1 MMKLLVFTLCML
13 SVVYSQDE
21 NSSDDFYTVC
31 HDGLTEWSEWSD
43 YGMCVGVCG
52 KGTETSTRTRDCC
65 AASGCLDAAGHAL
78 SESQTQSCDV
88 VNVDLSKR
96 KCRNKLLE
104 MVRYDSYVCDES
116 KYLGTAY
123 SAGECQDQYD
133 GVDYS
138 KNGFLLECKT
148 DNDAAVVASGCW
160 ACTSRTLVHSSCGTR
175 TFLEADHS
183 WNWAIFIIGLL
194 LAILVS
200 VGLAVMTAKEIDICS
215 MLCGTSSDDD
225 RSKMRTINLDD
236 ELQVEMNLDEPMFSW
251 CPAWFSL
258 AGGTM
263 VMCLIGF
270 ALGALLNIGLEDVS
284 AQQKSDVL
292 ELIYYPGELWI
303 LLLKLVVVPLI
314 ALMMVTL
321 PDRVRI
327 AESDIGVKLL
337 MFYVCT
343 SFLAACEGVMWVNI
357 VQPGNATL
365 YIMPPTKAGSD
376 GITELDS
383 LLGIGRKLIYGNIT
397 DAMASNQILCIIFFW
412 LTAGIFIQS
421 DSVKEEWR
429 RVIIN
434 GCKACLKSCMLVIPY
449 IIKITPIA
457 MISIVTSK
465 VAGIDNL
472 QMMLETESLYL
483 LTVILTHGIHGM
495 VFYPCLLM
503 FGLPFF
509 GGKSVN
515 GWAYF
520 NSVRQAPLTAF
531 ACSSSAATLPVTLE
545 TLKDGNCSNEVA
557 DFIAPLG
564 SAINMDGTAGGFPI
578 IVIFTAQ
585 LLDIE
590 LAAGDQILLIL
601 LAMTCSV
608 GTAPIPN
615 AGVVYISMLF
625 SAMGGEMAL
634 DSTLSLG
641 LTMFM
646 VLDWFVDRVETAQ
659 NVWSDCVAS
668 KFFDSLGYGES
679 LAQMNKQ
686 ELEDIE
692 TPQSKEEVE
701 VSAGTEDAQFASAE

>member
-1 MMKLLVFTLCML
+1 MKVLVFILCIL
-13 SVVYSQDE
+13 SVVYSQSANTTEDPCL
-21 NSSDDFYTVC
+21 T
-31 HDGLTEWSEWSD
+31 DGLSEWSAWSA
-43 YGMCVGVCG
+43 YGTLPCVGVCG
-52 KGTETSTRTRDCC
+52 KGTETSTRIRTCC
-65 AASGCLDAAGHAL
+65 AASGCQDSAGHPL
-78 SESQTQSCDV
+78 SESRDQSCDV
-88 VNVDLSKR
+88 KNDDGTNR

-104 MVRYDSYVCDES
+104 MVRYESYVCEES

-123 SAGECQDQYD
+123 SAGECQDLYD
-133 GVDYS
+133 DVDYDDAS
-138 KNGFLLECKT
+138 KEGFLLECKT
-148 DNDAAVVASGCW
+148 TNDGDAVESGCW
-160 ACTSRTLVHSSCGTR
+160 ACTTRKLVHSECGSR

-183 WNWAIFIIGLL
+183 WNWAIFIAGIV

-200 VGLAVMTAKEIDICS
+200 VGLAVVTAKDIDVCAMI
-215 MLCGTSSDDD
+215 CGTTTDDD

-263 VMCLIGF
+263 VMCLVGF
-270 ALGALLNIGLEDVS
+270 AIGALLNIGLEDVS
-284 AQQKSDVL
+284 AQQKSDLL

-337 MFYVCT
+337 TFYVTT
-343 SFLAACEGVMWVNI
+343 SFLAACEGTMWVNI

-412 LTAGIFIQS
+412 LSAGIFIQS
-421 DSVKEEWR
+421 NSVKEEWR

-434 GCKACLKSCMLVIPY
+434 GCKACLKSIMLVIPY
-449 IIKITPIA
+449 IINVTPIA
-457 MISIVTSK
+457 MICIVTSK

-483 LTVILTHGIHGM
+483 LTVILTHGIHGLI
-495 VFYPCLLM
+495 FYPCLLK
-503 FGLPFF
+503 FVLPLL
-509 GGKSVN
+509 GGESVN

-520 NSVRQAPLTAF
+520 NRVRQAPLTAF

-564 SAINMDGTAGGFPI
+564 SAINMDGTSGGFPI

-585 LLDIE
+585 LLDID
-590 LAAGDQILLIL
+590 LAVGDQILLIL

-625 SAMGGEMAL
+625 SAMGNEMAL
-634 DSTLSLG
+634 DSTISLG

-659 NVWSDCVAS
+659 NVWSDCVAC
-668 KFFDSLGYGES
+668 KFFDGLGYGES
-679 LAQMNKQ
+679 LAALNKQ
-686 ELEDIE
+686 ELEDVE
-692 TPQSKEEVE
+692 TPQKEVG
-701 VSAGTEDAQFASAE
+701 AGTQDASGFSAE